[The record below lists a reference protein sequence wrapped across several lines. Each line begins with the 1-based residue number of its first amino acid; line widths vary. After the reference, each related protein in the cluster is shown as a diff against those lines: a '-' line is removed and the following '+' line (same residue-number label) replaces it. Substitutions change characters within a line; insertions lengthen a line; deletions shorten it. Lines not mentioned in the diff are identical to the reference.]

1 VAGGGNLRAPGAW
14 IFDLDGTLV
23 DTVDRRITSWLQ
35 ALGDYGIA
43 ADRQQVARFIGSD
56 GRRLARLVAEA
67 DGLSP
72 DDHRDEEIDRRAG
85 EIFSLLNVD
94 PQLLAGATELLQAL
108 DDHGCRWAIATSS
121 RRQQVDASVQA
132 LRLAKRPVIVDG
144 THVEHAKP
152 APDLLLLAARELGI
166 EPADGWYVGDATW
179 DMQAAV
185 AAGMPGIGV
194 VSGSAA
200 ASDLKHAGA
209 TLTVNQLTELIR
221 FVHGA
226 EGTPLDQAKG
236 RWDR

>member
-1 VAGGGNLRAPGAW
+1 VAGGRHLRAPDAW

-23 DTVDRRITSWLQ
+23 DTVERRITSWLQ
-35 ALGDYGIA
+35 ALGERGIA
-43 ADRQQVARFIGSD
+43 ADRRQVARFIGSD

-72 DDHRDEEIDRRAG
+72 DDHRDETLDRRAG

-94 PQLLAGATELLQAL
+94 AQLLPGVTELLQAL

-121 RRQQVDASVQA
+121 RRQQVDASVHA
-132 LRLAKRPVIVDG
+132 LQLAKRPLIVDG
-144 THVEHAKP
+144 THVKRAKP

-194 VSGSAA
+194 VSGSAT
-200 ASDLKHAGA
+200 ASDLNDAGA
-209 TLTVNQLTELIR
+209 TLTVNQLIELIR
-221 FVHGA
+221 FVQGA
-226 EGTPLDQAKG
+226 TGTPVEG
-236 RWDR
+236 GTPRPS